1 MILLS
6 LDFETTGLDP
16 ATDRVIE
23 AGVVLWSTGQHRIME
38 AANFFVESELPIS
51 EEVTKVTG
59 ITQPALNRFR
69 FEEHQALATITD
81 MMNSADALLGQNIL
95 RFDKPVLQN
104 WMTRKNHYVIGWTE
118 KPVID
123 TLWDI
128 PGVEGKKLQYM
139 LADHMK
145 LNPFPH
151 AAITDALSAV
161 ILIEEHT
168 AEDGNIDPILAR
180 ARSPF
185 VILQSHQGRGNN
197 NDAKKLRFRWN
208 PDYKIWWKP
217 VKELDV
223 EALRKEAP
231 FEISIR
237 TDLSMDQLWID

>member
-16 ATDRVIE
+16 ANDRVIE
-23 AGVVLWSTGQHRIME
+23 TGLVLWSTGQHRIME
-38 AANFFVESELPIS
+38 ALNFFVESELPVN

-59 ITQPALNRFR
+59 ITQPALDRFKY
-69 FEEHQALATITD
+69 EEHQALSTITD
-81 MMNSADALLGQNIL
+81 LLNSADAILGQNIL
-95 RFDKPVLQN
+95 RFDKPILQN
-104 WMTRKNHYVIGWTE
+104 WMRRKNHFAPGWE
-118 KPVID
+118 DKLVID

-139 LADHMK
+139 LADHGK

-161 ILIEEHT
+161 ILIEDHT
-168 AEDGNIDPILAR
+168 TADGNIEPILER
-180 ARSPF
+180 AKSPF
-185 VILQSHQGRGNN
+185 VILQSHQARTNN
-197 NDAKKLRFRWN
+197 NDAKKFRFRWN
-208 PDYKIWWKP
+208 PDLKMWWKP

-237 TDLSMDQLWID
+237 TDLSMDQLWVD